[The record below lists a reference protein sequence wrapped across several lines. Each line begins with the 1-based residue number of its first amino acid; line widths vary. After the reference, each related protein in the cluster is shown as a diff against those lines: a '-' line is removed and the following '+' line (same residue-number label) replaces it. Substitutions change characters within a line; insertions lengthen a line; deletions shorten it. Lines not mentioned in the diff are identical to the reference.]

1 MTGAPEY
8 LAARRALL
16 DALEALSEHIDS
28 IVVVGAQAVYLHTG
42 AAELAVAEFTTDA
55 DLALDP
61 DGLGSDPRLDAAL
74 AARGFA
80 PDDAQPGI
88 YWSADRIEVDLMV
101 PETLGGAGRRGARL
115 GPHGNRAAR
124 KARGL
129 EAALVDQR
137 GFVLQA
143 LAPDDD
149 RAIEV
154 RVAGVAALLVAKA
167 HKLGERME
175 RAPKRM
181 EPKDALD
188 VLRLLRAS
196 ETDELAETFRQ
207 LLADVRAGGVTREA
221 LDYFQ
226 ALYTGADAPGLGL
239 VRDAVAGLED
249 PAVIGASMQTLAE
262 DLLRAVGSR

>member
-8 LAARRALL
+8 VAARRALL

-74 AARGFA
+74 AAGGFA
-80 PDDAQPGI
+80 PDVAQPGI

-101 PETLGGAGRRGARL
+101 PQTLGGAGRRGARL

-129 EAALVDQR
+129 EAALVDHR
-137 GFVLQA
+137 PLVLEP
-143 LAPDDD
+143 LAAEDA
-149 RAIEV
+149 RAIKV

-167 HKLGERME
+167 HKLGERLV
-175 RAPKRM
+175 RAPQRM

-188 VLRLLRAS
+188 VFRLLRAR
-196 ETDELAETFRQ
+196 ETDELAQTFRR
-207 LLADVRAGGVTREA
+207 LLDDARAGGVTREA
-221 LDYFQ
+221 LGYFRT
-226 ALYTGADAPGLGL
+226 LYTGG
-239 VRDAVAGLED
+239 RCAGCN
-249 PAVIGASMQTLAE
+249 ART
-262 DLLRAVGSR
+262 